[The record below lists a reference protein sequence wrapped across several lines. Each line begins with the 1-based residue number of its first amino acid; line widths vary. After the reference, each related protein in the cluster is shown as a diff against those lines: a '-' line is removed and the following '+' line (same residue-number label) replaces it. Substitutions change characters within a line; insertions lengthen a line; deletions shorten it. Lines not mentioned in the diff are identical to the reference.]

1 MTNVI
6 VLISGAASGIGRKV
20 AEAFLGQ
27 GANVH
32 ICDSSA
38 DMIAEF
44 VAANPTATTTEADVS
59 IVADVD
65 RVFADLKQHY
75 GTLNILINN
84 AGIAGPTATV
94 DNIDPADWDQCVAV
108 DLSSAFYMTRR
119 AVPLLRAAGGGSI
132 INVASTAGLFGVPMR
147 SPYAASKW
155 GLIGLTKTW
164 AMELGPD
171 NIRVNAV
178 CPGCVSGPR
187 IEGVIDADAKKRG
200 VPPEEIRNIYLRQ
213 SSMRS
218 FVSPEEIAD
227 TILFLASNKALRI
240 SGQALAIDG
249 HTETLANWLD

>member
-1 MTNVI
+1 M
-6 VLISGAASGIGRKV
+6 LISGAASGIGRRI

-38 DMIAEF
+38 EMIAEF
-44 VAANPTATTTEADVS
+44 AAANPTATATQADVS
-59 IVADVD
+59 NVAEVD

-75 GTLNILINN
+75 GTLNTLINN
-84 AGIAGPTATV
+84 AGIAGPMATV
-94 DNIDPADWDQCVAV
+94 DNVEPTDWDQCIAV

-119 AVPLLRAAGGGSI
+119 AVPLLKSAGGGSI
-132 INVASTAGLFGVPMR
+132 VNVASTAGLMGVPMR

-171 NIRVNAV
+171 KIRVNAV

-187 IEGVIDADAKKRG
+187 IEGVIDRDAKKRD
-200 VPPEEIRNIYLRQ
+200 VSPEEIRNVYLRQ

-227 TILFLASNKALRI
+227 TILFLASNKASHI
-240 SGQALAIDG
+240 SGQVLAIDG

>member
-1 MTNVI
+1 MTNVT
-6 VLISGAASGIGRKV
+6 VLISGAASGIGSKI
-20 AEAFLGQ
+20 AEAFLTQ

-44 VAANPTATTTEADVS
+44 IAANPTATTTQADVS

-65 RVFADLKQHY
+65 RVFTDLKQHY
-75 GTLNILINN
+75 GTLNTLVNN

-108 DLSSAFYMTRR
+108 DLSSAFYMTRL
-119 AVPLLRAAGGGSI
+119 AVPLLKAAGGGSI
-132 INVASTAGLFGVPMR
+132 VNVASTAGLLGVPMR

-187 IEGVIDADAKKRG
+187 IEGVIDADAKKRD
-200 VPPEEIRNIYLRQ
+200 VPPEEIRDVYLRQ

-227 TILFLASNKALRI
+227 TILFLASNKASHI
-240 SGQALAIDG
+240 SGQSLAIDG

>member
-227 TILFLASNKALRI
+227 TILFLASNKASRI